1 MLLEAA
7 YNDSAG
13 VTAEFNRNILRVM
26 NQSLGADFEPA
37 AFEHVAFFDEANS
50 WIEMRL
56 RANGAQRVRIDGAD
70 LEVTLADGEEIRT
83 EISAKFTRE
92 AVEGELEAAGL
103 RLDEF
108 LTDGTGAFGLALAS
122 PR

>member
-1 MLLEAA
+1 M
-7 YNDSAG
+7 
-13 VTAEFNRNILRVM
+13 
-26 NQSLGADFEPA
+26 
-37 AFEHVAFFDEANS
+37 AFFDEANS

-70 LEVTLADGEEIRT
+70 LEVTFADGEEIRT

-92 AVEGELEAAGL
+92 AVERELRVAGL

-108 LTDGTGAFGLALAS
+108 FTDGSRLFGLAFAS
-122 PR
+122 RR